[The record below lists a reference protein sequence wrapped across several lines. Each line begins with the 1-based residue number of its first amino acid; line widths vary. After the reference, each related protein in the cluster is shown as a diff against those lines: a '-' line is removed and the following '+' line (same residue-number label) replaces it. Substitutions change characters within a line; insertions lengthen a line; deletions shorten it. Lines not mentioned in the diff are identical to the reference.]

1 MKYRLA
7 VHPKAIGQAAEI
19 YRYYQGIRP
28 ALAERF
34 GRELNACYILI
45 TNNPGG
51 YQARMRDYRHAPVK
65 GFRYRVVYAIKG
77 ELVVVY
83 QVRHTSR
90 KPDKKFG
97 P

>member
-1 MKYRLA
+1 MKYRLV
-7 VHPKAIGQAAEI
+7 VHSKAIVQAAET

-34 GRELNACYILI
+34 GRELDACYVLI

-51 YQARMRDYRHAPVK
+51 YQARLRDYRHAPVK
-65 GFRYRVVYAIKG
+65 GFRYRVVYAIRG
-77 ELVVVY
+77 DLVVVY
-83 QVRHTSR
+83 QVRHTRR
-90 KPDKKFG
+90 KPSKQFG

>member
-1 MKYRLA
+1 MTCRL
-7 VHPKAIGQAAEI
+7 VIHPKAIVQAAEI

-34 GRELNACYILI
+34 GRELDACYLLI

-51 YQARMRDYRHAPVK
+51 YQARSRDYRHAPVR
-65 GFRYRVVYAIKG
+65 GFHYRVVYAIRG

-90 KPDKKFG
+90 KPSSKFG